1 MVFFS
6 FFFFL
11 LYSTIHIQI
20 LDSGLHP
27 TKSNAKFW
35 LENRTLWKTNNGVCY
50 GKHVVVLRTDCIHG
64 AWIDSVCECVHKI
77 HATNEEKKKLHT
89 CSWKTYHTLL
99 CYGDFGDW
107 FVIMWMCVCE
117 SVRVCLYLCS
127 YVFGTKCSKHVIRF
141 MNTLQQL
148 FATNDIHISRI
159 CMHIS

>member
-77 HATNEEKKKLHT
+77 HATNEEKKNYIHAHGKHT
-89 CSWKTYHTLL
+89 IHCCVMVTLVTGLLL
-99 CYGDFGDW
+99 CGC
-107 FVIMWMCVCE
+107 VCVCE
-117 SVRVCLYLCS
+117 CKCMFVFMFVRVR
-127 YVFGTKCSKHVIRF
+127 H
-141 MNTLQQL
+141 
-148 FATNDIHISRI
+148 
-159 CMHIS
+159 